1 MKLEMSRKIQ
11 CLYIALHF
19 AQQVLSGDE
28 DKKMRLT
35 LLRSSCSFDKVRVHI
50 VFQLIEHTV
59 CFFCD
64 WSALKMTKCQITF

>member
-19 AQQVLSGDE
+19 AQQVLSGNE

-50 VFQLIEHTV
+50 VFQLIEHTG
-59 CFFCD
+59 CFFV
-64 WSALKMTKCQITF
+64 TGPP